1 MQETINPEYK
11 VGNTTRTTAGPAVNA
26 TIEMTAVMMTAETD
40 VFPHTEGEAQVM
52 EMIQTPKMGTM
63 ELRYHLHHHLIRAQ
77 ANKLHQI

>member
-1 MQETINPEYK
+1 MRETINPEYK
-11 VGNTTRTTAGPAVNA
+11 AGNTMRTTAGPAGNA
-26 TIEMTAVMMTAETD
+26 TTEMTAVMIAETD